1 MLAGLATALLCP
13 DAGDGLMAGL
23 DTGDLLVAGAA
34 ELETAEAGVPAT
46 RVALPVSLLGSA
58 DLAWGLA
65 AVLPSAFVVA
75 PTLVSPMERA
85 TGLSAAGLA
94 AAFTGA
100 VAAVLAVVAGDDV
113 PVDFTTIFCTGW
125 AAVGFTD
132 AGTADFL
139 ATAGVVLTA
148 AFVVTLLAVL
158 ATGLVPALLD
168 FSPCSCCFA
177 ADSNKPRTSWE
188 A

>member
-1 MLAGLATALLCP
+1 MLCP

-46 RVALPVSLLGSA
+46 GVALPVSLLGSA

-113 PVDFTTIFCTGW
+113 PVDFTTVFCTGW

-132 AGTADFL
+132 AGNCTVIQGTAIRKYYQYWIYCQFKRICKRIGICGFKICGKRYDTIL
-139 ATAGVVLTA
+139 A
-148 AFVVTLLAVL
+148 
-158 ATGLVPALLD
+158 
-168 FSPCSCCFA
+168 S
-177 ADSNKPRTSWE
+177 
-188 A
+188 